1 VDLQALIERNADP
14 AFASDHKGRV
24 GAWNA
29 AAERFLGC
37 PAESVLGR
45 ACHAVIAAK
54 DLSGNLHCQEDCSLR
69 KMIRSNEPIHSFGM
83 QVRRASGEF
92 AAVRC
97 SVFVLCDTQPCREY
111 SLLHVL
117 QPVHELNQAAFLEQA
132 RCSGGD
138 HCPNGPDA
146 QPESPGDLRQLTAR
160 EIDVLRL
167 LADGHATSQ
176 VAEALHVS
184 AHTVRTHIQ
193 HVLSKLDA
201 HSQLQAVTFA
211 RQRNL
216 I

>member
-1 VDLQALIERNADP
+1 MDLQALIERTADP
-14 AFASDHKGRV
+14 AFACDHAGRM

-29 AAERFLGC
+29 AAEGLLGY

-54 DLSGNLHCQEDCSLR
+54 DLSGNIHCREDCSLR
-69 KMIRSNEPIHSFGM
+69 KMIRCDEPIHSFGM

-97 SVFVLCDTQPCREY
+97 SVFVLCETQQCREY

-117 QPVHELNQAAFLEQA
+117 QPVHELNQAAFLEQV
-132 RCSGGD
+132 RCTGGNP
-138 HCPNGPDA
+138 CPDGPDSR
-146 QPESPGDLRQLTAR
+146 PGSPGDLKRLTGR

-176 VAEALHVS
+176 MAEALHVS
-184 AHTVRTHIQ
+184 PHTVRTHIQ
-193 HVLSKLDA
+193 HALHKLDA